1 VNQTRSVFSFH
12 FLPDRA
18 RPRRRSS
25 VFGEIVALFALSAF
39 IAYLC
44 TRIRLVPIVGFLL
57 TGVVVGPNAL
67 GLVQD
72 PELVSTLV
80 EIGGILLLFEIGIE
94 FSLSKLARLKRAIG
108 LGTAWLVNL
117 AGGSLELGAFLA
129 GLVVSESEY
138 SEQALSEVLPFRS
151 LFNAIYFVS
160 EGTEVGGSPGS
171 YWPADSP
178 RAIVTTTLLW
188 SDG

>member
-25 VFGEIVALFALSAF
+25 VFGEIAALFALSAF

-80 EIGGILLLFEIGIE
+80 EIGGILLFEIGIE

-108 LGTAWLVNL
+108 LGGGLQVGLTIAIVAGAGWAAGVGWASSIYTGFLV
-117 AGGSLELGAFLA
+117 
-129 GLVVSESEY
+129 
-138 SEQALSEVLPFRS
+138 ALSSTAVVLS
-151 LFNAIYFVS
+151 LLSDRGETDTPSGQLSLAMLIS
-160 EGTEVGGSPGS
+160 RI
-171 YWPADSP
+171 WPS
-178 RAIVTTTLLW
+178 W
-188 SDG
+188 S